1 MSFSVSM
8 LAALALMQ
16 AAPQQ
21 AAPQQSGAT
30 DVVPDVVVQGRT
42 LDEAT
47 REFVG
52 QVAAPP
58 RGRGLALWRGR
69 VCVGAV
75 GFQREA
81 GQYLVDRVSTVA
93 EDLGVRVGEAG
104 CTPNV
109 IIAGAEDGQAMAR
122 ELVERERRAFDT
134 NISGANRSDGALED
148 FIGSTRPIRWW
159 HVSLPVDSETG
170 TPAVRIPGQCT
181 GSCNGV
187 TDFAPIINVDAA
199 SRLNSQIRDD
209 LQKVIIVLDVD
220 ALGEASFTQIA
231 DYVSMIA
238 LAQVDPQAD
247 TRGFNTIL
255 NLFQPAVATDE
266 YLTDW
271 DLAYLRGLYSADQTE
286 NNARRNARA
295 VADAMADARLEVP
308 EVN

>member
-1 MSFSVSM
+1 MSFSFAM
-8 LAALALMQ
+8 AAAMVAL
-16 AAPQQ
+16 Q
-21 AAPQQSGAT
+21 AAPQQSGAA
-30 DVVPDVVVQGRT
+30 DALPDVVVQGRS

-47 REFVG
+47 RDFVG

-75 GFQREA
+75 GFQRDA

-93 EDLGVRVGEAG
+93 EDLGVEIGDPG

-109 IIAGAEDGQAMAR
+109 VIAGAEDGQAMAQ
-122 ELVERERRAFDT
+122 ELVSRERRAFDT
-134 NISGANRSDGALED
+134 NISGANRSDGALQD
-148 FIGSTRPIRWW
+148 FIGSSRPIRWW

-170 TPAVRIPGQCT
+170 AAAVRIPGQCT
-181 GSCNGV
+181 GSCSSV
-187 TDFAPIINVDAA
+187 YDFAPSINVNAA

-209 LQKVIIVLDVD
+209 LQKVIIVVDVD
-220 ALGEASFTQIA
+220 ALGDASFTQIA

-238 LAQVDPQAD
+238 LAQVDPEAD

-255 NLFQPAVATDE
+255 NLFQADVATDE

-271 DLAYLRGLYSADQTE
+271 DLAYLRGVYSADQTE

-295 VADAMADARLEVP
+295 VADSMADARLETP
-308 EVN
+308 DTEPPL

>member
-1 MSFSVSM
+1 MSLSFALM
-8 LAALALMQ
+8 AALATLS
-16 AAPQQ
+16 PD
-21 AAPQQSGAT
+21 QQSVRPQTA
-30 DVVPDVVVQGRT
+30 PDVIVEGRR

-47 REFVG
+47 RDFVG

-69 VCVGAV
+69 LCVGTV
-75 GFQREA
+75 GLQADA

-93 EDLGVRVGEAG
+93 ADLGVDIGRPG

-109 IIAGAEDGQAMAR
+109 VIAGAEDGQAMAQQ
-122 ELVERERRAFDT
+122 LVERERRTFDT
-134 NISGANRSDGALED
+134 NVSGANRSDRALDD
-148 FIGSTRPIRWW
+148 FVQSNRPIRWW

-170 TPAVRIPGQCT
+170 TPAVRIPGECKND
-181 GSCNGV
+181 CKDV
-187 TDFAPIINVDAA
+187 EDYAPIIMVNAA

-209 LQKVIIVLDVD
+209 LMKVIIVLDVD
-220 ALGEASFTQIA
+220 ALTNASFTQVA

-247 TRGFNTIL
+247 TRQFNTIL
-255 NLFQPAVATDE
+255 NLFQPAVATEE

-271 DLAYLRGLYSADQTE
+271 DLAYLRGLYTADQTE
-286 NNARRNARA
+286 TDARRNARA

>member
-1 MSFSVSM
+1 MSLSLALM
-8 LAALALMQ
+8 AALASLQ

-21 AAPQQSGAT
+21 TSDPDAL
-30 DVVPDVVVQGRT
+30 PDVVVQGRS
-42 LDEAT
+42 LEDAT
-47 REFVG
+47 RDFVG

-75 GFQREA
+75 GFQAEA

-93 EDLGVRVGEAG
+93 EDLGVDIGQPG

-109 IIAGAEDGQAMAR
+109 VIAGAEDGQAMAR
-122 ELVERERRAFDT
+122 ELVSRERRAFDT
-134 NISGANRSDGALED
+134 NISGANRPDGALED

-170 TPAVRIPGQCT
+170 AAAVRIPGQCT
-181 GSCNGV
+181 GSC
-187 TDFAPIINVDAA
+187 DSIYDYAPTISVNAA

-220 ALGEASFTQIA
+220 ALGEASFTQVA
-231 DYVSMIA
+231 DYVAMVA

-286 NNARRNARA
+286 NNARRNASA
-295 VADAMADARLEVP
+295 VADAMADARLEVSETEP
-308 EVN
+308 PL

>member
-1 MSFSVSM
+1 MSMS
-8 LAALALMQ
+8 LALM
-16 AAPQQ
+16 AAIAALQ
-21 AAPQQSGAT
+21 AAPQQSA
-30 DVVPDVVVQGRT
+30 DPDALPDVVVQGRS

-75 GFQREA
+75 GFQQEA

-93 EDLGVRVGEAG
+93 EDLGVTIGEPG
-104 CTPNV
+104 CTANV
-109 IIAGAEDGQAMAR
+109 VIAGAEDGQAMAR
-122 ELVERERRAFDT
+122 ELVSRERRAFDT
-134 NISGANRSDGALED
+134 NISGANRPDGALED

-170 TPAVRIPGQCT
+170 AAAVRIPGQCT
-181 GSCNGV
+181 GSC
-187 TDFAPIINVDAA
+187 DSIYDYAPTISVNAA

-220 ALGEASFTQIA
+220 ALGDASFTQVA

-286 NNARRNARA
+286 NNARRNASA
-295 VADAMADARLEVP
+295 VADAMADARLEVSETEP
-308 EVN
+308 PL

>member
-1 MSFSVSM
+1 MSIV
-8 LAALALMQ
+8 LATFV
-16 AAPQQ
+16 AAISLQGSPQQ
-21 AAPQQSGAT
+21 QADEPVALPE
-30 DVVPDVVVQGRT
+30 VVIQGRRIE
-42 LDEAT
+42 DAT
-47 REFVG
+47 RDFVG
-52 QVAAPP
+52 RVAAPP

-75 GFQREA
+75 GFQQEA

-93 EDLGVRVGEAG
+93 SDLGVRIGEPG

-109 IIAGAEDGQAMAR
+109 VIAGAEDGQAMAR
-122 ELVERERRAFDT
+122 ELVSRERRAFDT
-134 NISGANRSDGALED
+134 NISGANRPDGALDD
-148 FIGSTRPIRWW
+148 FIGSTRQIRWW

-170 TPAVRIPGQCT
+170 APAVRIPGQCT
-181 GSCNGV
+181 GSCDSV
-187 TDFAPIINVDAA
+187 YDYAPTISVNAA

-220 ALGEASFTQIA
+220 ALGDASFTQVA

-271 DLAYLRGLYSADQTE
+271 DFAYLRGLYSADQTE
-286 NNARRNARA
+286 SNARRNARA
-295 VADAMADARLEVP
+295 VADAMVDARLDPP
-308 EVN
+308 EAQPPL

>member
-1 MSFSVSM
+1 
-8 LAALALMQ
+8 
-16 AAPQQ
+16 
-21 AAPQQSGAT
+21 
-30 DVVPDVVVQGRT
+30 
-42 LDEAT
+42 
-47 REFVG
+47 
-52 QVAAPP
+52 
-58 RGRGLALWRGR
+58 
-69 VCVGAV
+69 V
-75 GFQREA
+75 GFQQEA

-93 EDLGVRVGEAG
+93 SDLGVRIGEPG

-109 IIAGAEDGQAMAR
+109 VIAGAEDGQAMAR
-122 ELVERERRAFDT
+122 ELVSRERRAFDT
-134 NISGANRSDGALED
+134 NISGANRPDGALED

-170 TPAVRIPGQCT
+170 APAVRIPGQCT
-181 GSCNGV
+181 GSCDSV
-187 TDFAPIINVDAA
+187 YDYAPTIAVNAA

-220 ALGEASFTQIA
+220 ALGDASFTQVA

-255 NLFQPAVATDE
+255 NLFQPAVATDA

-271 DLAYLRGLYSADQTE
+271 DLAYLKGLYSADQTE

-295 VADAMADARLEVP
+295 VADAMVDARLEP
-308 EVN
+308 PAEN

>member
-1 MSFSVSM
+1 MSFSVAL
-8 LAALALMQ
+8 LAAIGAFQAVPQETADPDAL
-16 AAPQQ
+16 
-21 AAPQQSGAT
+21 
-30 DVVPDVVVQGRT
+30 PDVVVEGRR

-47 REFVG
+47 RDFVG

-69 VCVGAV
+69 LCVGAV

-93 EDLGVRVGEAG
+93 EDLGVDIGDPG

-122 ELVERERRAFDT
+122 ELVGRERRAFDT
-134 NISGANRSDGALED
+134 NISGANRPDGALED

-159 HVSLPVDSETG
+159 HVSLPIDSETG
-170 TPAVRIPGQCT
+170 APAVRIPGQCT
-181 GSCNGV
+181 GSC
-187 TDFAPIINVDAA
+187 DSIYDYAPTLAVNAA

-209 LQKVIIVLDVD
+209 LQKVIVVIDVD
-220 ALGEASFTQIA
+220 ALGNASFTQIA

-255 NLFQPAVATDE
+255 NLFQPTVAVDE

-286 NNARRNARA
+286 VDGRRNARA
-295 VADAMADARLEVP
+295 VADAMADARLDAP
-308 EVN
+308 EAY